1 MAATDR
7 VQIFFT
13 RNGDRFWTNVYNVNA
28 TTLAE
33 AVAWANTILATTMS
47 EQLGN
52 MFSVVRTVVNHLAD
66 DTFASTPLSIP
77 GGASGSFLPLFD
89 TIKVNVSVAGFGR
102 PDYKFIRG
110 WLQEASTEDGLITD
124 AAIAVVQGIF
134 EGLIAT
140 STAAG
145 VDIVDSAGN
154 VWETPAVQQ
163 AVQMRQLHRRR
174 KKVVA
179 P

>member
-1 MAATDR
+1 MAATDK

-13 RNGDRFWTNVYNVNA
+13 RTGDRFWTNVFNVNA
-28 TTLAE
+28 LDLAS
-33 AVAWANTILATTMS
+33 AVAWANTILATSMT
-47 EQLGN
+47 EQLGD
-52 MFSVVRTVVNHLAD
+52 MFSCVRTVVNHLAD
-66 DTFASTPLSIP
+66 DTFASTPLNIP

-110 WLQEASTEDGLITD
+110 WLQEASTEDGDITD
-124 AAIAVVQGIF
+124 AAIAVIQGIF
-134 EGLIAT
+134 EDLIST
-140 STAAG
+140 STSGG
-145 VDIVDSAGN
+145 VDIVDADGH

-163 AVQMRQLHRRR
+163 AIQMRQLHRRR
-174 KKVVA
+174 KKVVT